1 MYYGG
6 MRGRMERGRT
16 NGQGRRERRVGR
28 KYRGD
33 RAATGS
39 ERGTVIGEWLWDV
52 EGRVRGR
59 REGV

>member
-1 MYYGG
+1 
-6 MRGRMERGRT
+6 MERGRT